1 MPLNFIPY
9 YLNLGIQF
17 AFYKEWCHN
26 DKMLIYGYNP
36 GGFMKKGFSLIE
48 LLAVITIIGVMMLL
62 SIPAF
67 SSIQRRA
74 RSRAAAQEIAQ
85 DLRLT
90 RERALAR
97 CRDYRVTFDL
107 ANATYTILYIDSL
120 GQPHSAGQKLGGP
133 TGGAIR
139 YGLASG
145 ATGNPPP
152 PENWQP
158 APGNGGIDF
167 PGDVLIFDNR
177 GGSNR
182 GVIYITDVH
191 ESYAVGINSIGKVKV
206 YRWGNGAWF

>member
-1 MPLNFIPY
+1 
-9 YLNLGIQF
+9 
-17 AFYKEWCHN
+17 
-26 DKMLIYGYNP
+26 
-36 GGFMKKGFSLIE
+36 MKKGFSLIE

-85 DLRLT
+85 DLRLA
-90 RERALAR
+90 RERALSG
-97 CRDYRVTFDL
+97 CRDYQVTFDL
-107 ANATYTILYIDSL
+107 VKATYNILYFDANGLSH
-120 GQPHSAGQKLGGP
+120 GASNKLGGT
-133 TGGAIR
+133 TGGAIT

-145 ATGNPPP
+145 VTGNPPP

-167 PGDVLIFDNR
+167 PSNTLIFDNR

-182 GVIYITDVH
+182 GVVYITDSH
-191 ESYAVGINSIGKVKV
+191 ESYAVGVNSIGKVKI
-206 YRWGNGAWF
+206 YRWGNGAWY